1 MGPSLWLYVYRERS
15 FCYFRFTSTMQLL
28 VLGLQPNVLH
38 SFFRQKSLGSRLVA
52 EIGLQANKYS
62 TLTLVR
68 PKLEYA
74 SSVWNPYKQ
83 CNIDKIEMVQCRVA
97 RFVFSDYSHCS
108 HVSVMINKLGLSR
121 ASQTTQSSVYVL
133 QIYKEQLFIYICL
146 FMHFY

>member
-1 MGPSLWLYVYRERS
+1 MVVCLPREKLLLFSVYVYYAIIGS
-15 FCYFRFTSTMQLL
+15 WL
-28 VLGLQPNVLH
+28 VAEC
-38 SFFRQKSLGSRLVA
+38 FAFIFRQKSLGSRLVA